1 MSDSMSIKVE
11 GLDQLADRLKG
22 LGPDISKKSLA
33 KSVSRGAR
41 VVRKKVEQLAP
52 VDTGRLRRSVYVKKM
67 PKQSNGQQ
75 QTYIVAVRSGKRYQ
89 KTDRDAF
96 YWRFH
101 EFGTEKLPAKP
112 FIRPA
117 FEGSKFEAADKIK
130 EVLIKEVAKYNNY
143 VIG

>member
-1 MSDSMSIKVE
+1 MSVKVE

-22 LGPDISKKSLA
+22 LGPDISKKTLA
-33 KSVSRGAR
+33 RSVSRGAR
-41 VVRKKVEQLAP
+41 VVRNAVNNRAP
-52 VDTGRLRRSVYVKKM
+52 IDTGRLKRAVYTKKLS
-67 PKQSNGQQ
+67 KESNGNQ
-75 QTYIVAVRSGKRYQ
+75 QTYIVGVRSGKRYQ

-117 FEGSKFEAADKIK
+117 FESSKFEAAERIK
-130 EVLIKEVAKYNNY
+130 EVLIKQVDKYNNY